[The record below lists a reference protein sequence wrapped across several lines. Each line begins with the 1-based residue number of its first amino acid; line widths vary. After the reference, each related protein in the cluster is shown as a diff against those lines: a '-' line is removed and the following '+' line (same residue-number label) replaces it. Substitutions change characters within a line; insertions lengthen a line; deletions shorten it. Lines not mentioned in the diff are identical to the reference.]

1 MIVDPAERSVYWLAL
16 AEHGGYQAVERSD
29 LIDLDQFKLA
39 DQLEE
44 QERE

>member
-1 MIVDPAERSVYWLAL
+1 MHWLAL
-16 AEHGGYQAVERSD
+16 DEDGGYQAVERSG

-39 DQLEE
+39 DRLEE